1 MKRPSALCFS
11 LAAALSLAACA
22 TPRTADNVTL
32 ARVAKD
38 YIGVGSI
45 DEMEISNIQK
55 MPDTGSFTNYRF
67 FVDTARKKKFICD
80 VSLAPRAPSGRLLGN
95 DSAKCENR

>member
-1 MKRPSALCFS
+1 MKRTSALSLS

-45 DEMEISNIQK
+45 DEMEIYNVQK
-55 MPDTGSFTNYRF
+55 LPDSGSRTNYRF

-80 VSLAPRAPSGRLLGN
+80 VSLAPRMPDGQLLGN
-95 DSAKCENR
+95 DTAKCDNR